1 MTQLRGITW
10 NHTRGY
16 APMAVTAQVY
26 ADRFG
31 ADVEVHWERR
41 SLWAFGEQPLDE
53 LVETY
58 DLLVIDHPLIG
69 WAAENKAFL
78 PLHEVTGQAIG
89 RSQESYS
96 YKGKHY
102 ALAIDAACQ
111 VAAARPDLLQAMD
124 IAVPKTWP
132 DVFELAR
139 RTGQVA
145 VPLNAIDVWSCFLT
159 LCAHYD
165 APACGQEF
173 ADRDTALRALHLLTE
188 LATVVPEWCRTA
200 NPIATLT
207 RMSTTD
213 DVLYC
218 PLAYGYTNYSRD
230 GYAAKPLSFH
240 DIPCTP
246 GHSPSGSCLGGA
258 GLAISARSPNAEAA
272 LAYANWVASPDIQR
286 TEYLR
291 AGGQPASRAA
301 WYDATADRLAGGFF
315 SGTRS
320 TIESAYLRPRHPGFP
335 EFQTKAAGMLREV
348 VLGERPAG
356 PVLDRLDGAY
366 LEDRDG

>member
-1 MTQLRGITW
+1 MTLLRGITW

-31 ADVEVHWERR
+31 DVEVEWERR

-53 LVETY
+53 LIATY

-78 PLHEVTGQAIG
+78 PFDEVAGQAVG
-89 RSQESYS
+89 RSQESYF
-96 YKGKHY
+96 YQGRHY

-111 VAAARPDLLQAMD
+111 VAAARPDLLEAAGV
-124 IAVPKTWP
+124 AVPKTWP
-132 DVFELAR
+132 EVFELAR

-165 APACGQEF
+165 APACGQEL
-173 ADRDTALRALHLLTE
+173 ADRDTALRALELLTE
-188 LATVVPEWCRTA
+188 LADAVPDWCRTA

-213 DVLYC
+213 EVLYC

-230 GYAAKPLSFH
+230 GYADRTLTFH
-240 DIPCTP
+240 DIPCVP

-258 GLAISARSPNAEAA
+258 GLAVSAGSSNAEAA
-272 LAYANWVASPDIQR
+272 IAYARWVASPPIQR

-291 AGGQPASRAA
+291 AGGQPAARAA
-301 WYDATADRLAGGFF
+301 WYDAEADRLAGGFF
-315 SGTRS
+315 SGTRT
-320 TIESAYLRPRHPGFP
+320 TIESAYLRPRHPAFP
-335 EFQTKAAGMLREV
+335 EFQTRAAVQLREV
-348 VLGERPAG
+348 VLGRQPAG
-356 PVLDRLDGAY
+356 PVLDRLDKEYREG
-366 LEDRDG
+366 LP